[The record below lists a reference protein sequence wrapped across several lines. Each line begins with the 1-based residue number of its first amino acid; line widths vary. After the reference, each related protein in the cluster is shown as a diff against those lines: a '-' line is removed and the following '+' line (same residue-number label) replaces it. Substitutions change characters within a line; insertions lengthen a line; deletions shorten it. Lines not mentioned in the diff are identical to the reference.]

1 MKIRGLSYQHGVLF
15 FGASFISRAYIDREG
30 KIHNELLPLSLRSYL
45 KVMTA
50 VASAM
55 PGWYKLAAAAWF
67 TAAAFQLL
75 PFYTFLLFAM
85 GTHFIFP
92 EQLKKFH
99 GAEHK
104 IFSFSGVPRKSSW
117 RRIKLASITNPHC
130 STNIVFIYF
139 ILFLVMASP
148 VYIVSSP
155 GNVFIAVSAYIS
167 LPMAFAA
174 EKVLQRHFAGS
185 RKTWLKPSYW
195 LQRNITCSV
204 PEKVHVQTAITAFR
218 TLAEHEFPHRLRR
231 KRKEQLSMAI
241 VDVTVSPIDKQG
253 TGMSDTVAKIQDVLE
268 KHNDKIDIEMTPMS
282 TLLEGNIDDLLQAVR
297 EIHEIPFQEG
307 YQRVSTNIRIDDR
320 RDAEGKQMK
329 KKMESVQNAR
339 KQ

>member
-1 MKIRGLSYQHGVLF
+1 MKIRGLSYQDGVFF
-15 FGASFISRAYIDREG
+15 FGASFISRAYVSNEG
-30 KIHNELLPLSLRSYL
+30 EIHAELLPLSLRSYL
-45 KVMTA
+45 RVAA
-50 VASAM
+50 VVTGAM
-55 PGWYKLAAAAWF
+55 PVWYKVTAAAWLI
-67 TAAAFQLL
+67 AAIFQLL
-75 PFYTFLLFAM
+75 PLYSFLLFVM

-92 EQLKKFH
+92 QQLKKFH

-104 IFSFSGVPRKSSW
+104 VFSFTGVPVKRSW
-117 RRIKLASITNPHC
+117 KKVARASITNHHC
-130 STNIVFIYF
+130 STNVVFIYF
-139 ILFLVMASP
+139 VLFLLMASP

-167 LPMAFAA
+167 LPMAFLA
-174 EKVLQRHFAGS
+174 EEALQRHFAGS
-185 RKTWLKPSYW
+185 RNTWLKPSYW

-204 PEKVHVQTAITAFR
+204 PEKVHVQTAITAFQV
-218 TLAEHEFPHRLRR
+218 LAEREFLQRPGR

-282 TLLEGNIDDLLQAVR
+282 TLLEGNIDDLLQVVR
-297 EIHEIPFQEG
+297 EIHEIPFEEG

-329 KKMESVQNAR
+329 KKMESVRNAR